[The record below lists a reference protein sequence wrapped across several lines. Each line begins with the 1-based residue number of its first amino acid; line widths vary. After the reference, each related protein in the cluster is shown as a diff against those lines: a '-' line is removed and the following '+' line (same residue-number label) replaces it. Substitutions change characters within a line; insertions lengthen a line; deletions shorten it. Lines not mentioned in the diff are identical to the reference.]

1 MARAEDQSATLLA
14 ASNRNGVTRHRSLG
28 RATVAVLVAALVS
41 SACMIE
47 SSTIE
52 PVATGGTSATEG
64 TGGAIAQP
72 TVPAPVFE
80 PTAEATPAPTAVPT
94 STPAPTATPEPQPTP
109 SEPLLDT
116 QTPSESATPTV
127 LQPGIVRVPV
137 GGSTTFRLARPR
149 PVLQQPGHTL
159 IYLDA
164 DRQAEVDIFTP
175 VASGEADPL
184 ADYEAVIAELT
195 TNTVFAD
202 LSELQPVTIAGLA
215 ARVFEGSLLTGERG
229 FHTDLSTI
237 GNDWAGW
244 FPPARM
250 RLWIIDAPAG
260 PIVVTAESLFD
271 PGQYDDAVRM
281 AGGLLSTIT
290 FEG

>member
-1 MARAEDQSATLLA
+1 MAYDTTMAGAEDQGRLSGRSGKIPMKARGLA
-14 ASNRNGVTRHRSLG
+14 AV
-28 RATVAVLVAALVS
+28 VVAALLA

-47 SSTIE
+47 SPTIE
-52 PVATGGTSATEG
+52 PVATAGDTER
-64 TGGAIAQP
+64 AVAQP
-72 TVPAPVFE
+72 TAAPPVFE
-80 PTAEATPAPTAVPT
+80 PTVAPAATPTPVPT
-94 STPAPTATPEPQPTP
+94 STPAPTATPAPEPTP
-109 SEPLLDT
+109 STPLLEAL
-116 QTPSESATPTV
+116 TPSESVEPTV

-137 GGSTTFRLARPR
+137 GGATSFRLARAR

-175 VASGEADPL
+175 VANDEGDAL
-184 ADYEAVIAELT
+184 TDYNAVIVELT
-195 TNTVFAD
+195 MNTVFAD
-202 LSELQPVTIAGLA
+202 LGELEPVTIAGLP
-215 ARVFEGSLLTGERG
+215 ARVFEGSLITGERG
-229 FHTDLSTI
+229 FHTDTSTI

-250 RLWIIDAPAG
+250 RLWIIDAPSG
-260 PIVVTAESLFD
+260 PIIVTAESLFD

-290 FEG
+290 FEP

>member
-1 MARAEDQSATLLA
+1 MAGAEDASAASMARI
-14 ASNRNGVTRHRSLG
+14 GSLG
-28 RATVAVLVAALVS
+28 RRGLAAIAFTALLT

-47 SSTIE
+47 SPTIE
-52 PVATGGTSATEG
+52 PVATDAG
-64 TGGAIAQP
+64 GGATSAQP
-72 TVPAPVFE
+72 TVAAPVFQ
-80 PTAEATPAPTAVPT
+80 PTEVPAATPTPVPT
-94 STPAPTATPEPQPTP
+94 STPAPTATPVPAPTP
-109 SEPLLDT
+109 SGPLLDI
-116 QTPSESATPTV
+116 QTPSETV
-127 LQPGIVRVPV
+127 QPSVVQPGTVRIPV
-137 GGSTTFRLARPR
+137 GGVTTFRLARER

-164 DRQAEVDIFTP
+164 ERQAEVDIFTP
-175 VASGEADPL
+175 VANGEGDPL
-184 ADYEAVIAELT
+184 ADYAAVIAELT

-202 LSELQPVTIAGLA
+202 LDELEPVTIAGLP
-215 ARVFEGSLLTGERG
+215 ARVFEGSLITGERG
-229 FHTDLSTI
+229 FHTDPSTI

-250 RLWIIDAPAG
+250 RLWIIDTPST

-290 FEG
+290 FEP